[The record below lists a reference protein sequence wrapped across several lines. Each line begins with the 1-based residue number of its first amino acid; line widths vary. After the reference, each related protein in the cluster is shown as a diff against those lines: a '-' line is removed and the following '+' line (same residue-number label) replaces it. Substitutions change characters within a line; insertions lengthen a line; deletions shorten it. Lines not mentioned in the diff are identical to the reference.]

1 MNRALRAVSLTLA
14 TLIGLA
20 PAVVAQERR
29 DLTGWFNLRDRL
41 GSAFPTGA
49 DITVLQVEGWAPG
62 YLPFIGQGTGEF
74 SGKINIDHTGL
85 AQTSS
90 HAGTVGRRWYG
101 NTQGYAP
108 GIVTIESYNADHF
121 LTLVL
126 QWTRRIAA
134 SEWPAF
140 IARLDPGDARI
151 INNSWI
157 LGSPSES
164 ERRALVRSDFQTEFF
179 GLIYINAVNNGAAS
193 AMPPGFTS
201 SFNSIVVGRSDGNS
215 SAGPT
220 TVQGARAKPDLVAP
234 DTATS
239 WTAPQVGGAA
249 AGLDTTGVIPGAQA
263 PWVDRRDEPCLTID
277 DVSTRDLDDAV
288 GATWDGTEAPVQLAV
303 HIADA
308 GRAIGLDSDADR
320 YARVAGA
327 TAYLAVG
334 DNAPMLD
341 PALSEGLLSLLP
353 NEDRFALS
361 VRFTVEPSG
370 QIGDVDVEVAAVT
383 SRAKL
388 SYGAVEAWLDGDRD
402 AVVAEAGANAAEVDP
417 VLTAAIEAA
426 RRLGAERGD
435 RDTFETLF
443 AAAEVT
449 PAIVDGKLSTV
460 EAEPHAA
467 AYQLIERLMVAANEA
482 VEQRL
487 LELELAELEAH
498 WQEEEEL
505 ASIIDGELTPMP
517 LLESIRRKVVGAGQ
531 APAF

>member
-164 ERRALVRSDFQTEFF
+164 ERRALVRSDFQTEFY

-193 AMPPGFTS
+193 AIPPGFTS

-249 AGLDTTGVIPGAQA
+249 AMLLEQAMNMGSPEAELPRVIKAIMQAGAEKLAGWEKGDPGAGDDPVHPLDWRQGA
-263 PWVDRRDEPCLTID
+263 GELQVDRNYDIMDSGMFAANSPNRVRRRGWSYETVGFNEVNDYLVAIVTTD
-277 DVSTRDLDDAV
+277 TQLNVS
-288 GATWDGTEAPVQLAV
+288 LAWHRHHTGNFFV
-303 HIADA
+303 DPIHPLNNITLEVWETDA
-308 GRAIGLDSDADR
+308 GGQPTMLLQESRSLLDNVQHIHLTGLVPANYLIRLTGLTDNPPGPEDYGLAWWSDGGFVPGDMNGD
-320 YARVAGA
+320 GA
-327 TAYLAVG
+327 LNGGDIDPFFLALG
-334 DNAPMLD
+334 D
-341 PALSEGLLSLLP
+341 PAAFVLQFPGIDP
-353 NEDRFALS
+353 D
-361 VRFTVEPSG
+361 
-370 QIGDVDVEVAAVT
+370 IWGDFN
-383 SRAKL
+383 
-388 SYGAVEAWLDGDRD
+388 GD
-402 AVVAEAGANAAEVDP
+402 
-417 VLTAAIEAA
+417 
-426 RRLGAERGD
+426 
-435 RDTFETLF
+435 
-443 AAAEVT
+443 
-449 PAIVDGKLSTV
+449 
-460 EAEPHAA
+460 
-467 AYQLIERLMVAANEA
+467 
-482 VEQRL
+482 QRL
-487 LELELAELEAH
+487 NGGD
-498 WQEEEEL
+498 
-505 ASIIDGELTPMP
+505 IDPFFACLGGGPCP
-517 LLESIRRKVVGAGQ
+517 
-531 APAF
+531 